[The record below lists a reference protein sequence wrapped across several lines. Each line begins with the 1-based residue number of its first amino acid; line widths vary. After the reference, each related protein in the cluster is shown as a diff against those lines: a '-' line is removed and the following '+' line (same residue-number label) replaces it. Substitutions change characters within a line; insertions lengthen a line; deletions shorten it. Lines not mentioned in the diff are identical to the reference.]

1 MAEASDKTQF
11 GRLSG
16 KIVVITGT
24 GGSIGR
30 VSAQLFT
37 KAGAKVVGCDLNAE
51 WAQETLRIVT
61 DAGGEMISVQ
71 PCDLTKQTD
80 VSSLIQ
86 KAIDEYGQ
94 INILLNN
101 AGMAWFE
108 WIHDMTY
115 EVWRKTLEIELD
127 ALFLICKEAWPHLIK
142 REGASIIN
150 IGSVSGKQAYEVL
163 PGLAHMA
170 AKGGVI
176 AMTKQLAMEG
186 GAHNLRANSISPG
199 TVYTNQTKHLA
210 ENKEWMDR
218 MLSKLMIKRLG
229 QPEDVAQAAVFLAS
243 DESSW
248 VTGADFAI
256 DGGSMAW

>member
-1 MAEASDKTQF
+1 MTEASDQAQF
-11 GRLSG
+11 RRLSG
-16 KIVVITGT
+16 KVAVITGS

-30 VSAQLFT
+30 ASAQLFAQ
-37 KAGAKVVGCDLNAE
+37 AGAKVVGCDLNTETAE
-51 WAQETLRIVT
+51 ETLSLVT

-71 PCDLTKQTD
+71 PCDLTKPTE
-80 VSSLIQ
+80 VSAVIQ
-86 KAIDEYGQ
+86 KAVDEYGQ
-94 INILLNN
+94 INVLFNN
-101 AGMAWFE
+101 AGMAWFS
-108 WIHDMTY
+108 WIQDMTF
-115 EVWRKTLEIELD
+115 EDWRKTLEIELD
-127 ALFLICKEAWPHLIK
+127 ALFLLCSEAWPHLIK
-142 REGASIIN
+142 HEGASIIN
-150 IGSVSGKQAYEVL
+150 MGSVSGKQAYEVL

-176 AMTKQLAMEG
+176 AMTKQLAFEG
-186 GAHNLRANSISPG
+186 GAHGLRANSISPG

-210 ENKEWMDR
+210 ENKEWLDA

-229 QPEDVAQAAVFLAS
+229 QPEDIAQAAVFLAS